1 MSWIERWRGLA
12 WDPPGDAGW
21 LFIVLAVG
29 AVAYAAFVYRRTE
42 APLRPGLRV
51 LLAGLRALALLTLIA
66 ILCRPVV
73 SLAVP
78 GGAARGV
85 LLLLDRSRSMTLAG
99 AQQGETRDEELMRAA
114 ASVRRELEDE
124 YPLVSRPFAEGLGA
138 PLEEGLMPL
147 PDGESTDL
155 ARALE
160 EGMAGGG
167 PQGRP
172 GAMVLVSD
180 GTVTEG
186 ADPVTAARKLGIPV
200 QTVALGSPQPM
211 PDLAVVRMRA
221 NREAFAGERT
231 PVEAVVRMQ
240 GLEALTVQARLL
252 DVTDGEREVASVAA
266 RVEPGGAE
274 TRIDLSFVP
283 PRPGL
288 RYLEVRL
295 PLLPGEATGANN
307 RRLLAI
313 DVREEKTGVV
323 LLSGQLTWDHTFLRR
338 ALEADSTLAVSAA
351 YWTKGSFRG
360 LPGAKPPPALNGAG
374 LRGARVI
381 LLDHIAPAQ
390 LGPEGLQSILAFT
403 RAGGGLL
410 ILTGSDGDA
419 LAAWRGSPL
428 EALLPAQ
435 LGGAGGEDTQAR
447 LTPAGR
453 RHALFD
459 PSVPGAPSLDA
470 WADLPPVTAPPGL
483 GVARGGAE
491 TLLAGSAGAEGLPIL
506 SWMRA
511 GQGRV
516 MAFTAGGIWK
526 WDFKSTAYGP
536 GGSVLPAWWRR
547 AVHWLARPDIEARV
561 DIHPEE
567 HVIGR
572 GRSVVFIA
580 RITDESYRPVVDAE
594 AEVAV
599 TLADS
604 TAAAPRRLELQGNA
618 GILSGA
624 FEGLAPGR
632 YRYEGRARSQGSALG
647 TVEGTFAVDSLG
659 AEMERLEADHEILAR
674 VAQAGGGRLWLP
686 DSLDALDEEFR
697 TIAQAEEERVQVAL
711 WDNPVIFALFV
722 AFASTEWFLRR
733 RRGMI

>member
-1 MSWIERWRGLA
+1 MAKDCPVSGER
-12 WDPPGDAGW
+12 
-21 LFIVLAVG
+21 
-29 AVAYAAFVYRRTE
+29 E

-338 ALEADSTLAVSAA
+338 ALEADSTLAVILSMIPVFTPLLMMLRIAVKMPPVWQILLAYALTALFTLFMVWAA
-351 YWTKGSFRG
+351 ARIYRIGILMYGK
-360 LPGAKPPPALNGAG
+360 KPTPKEI
-374 LRGARVI
+374 LRWARV
-381 LLDHIAPAQ
+381 
-390 LGPEGLQSILAFT
+390 S
-403 RAGGGLL
+403 
-410 ILTGSDGDA
+410 
-419 LAAWRGSPL
+419 
-428 EALLPAQ
+428 
-435 LGGAGGEDTQAR
+435 
-447 LTPAGR
+447 
-453 RHALFD
+453 
-459 PSVPGAPSLDA
+459 
-470 WADLPPVTAPPGL
+470 
-483 GVARGGAE
+483 
-491 TLLAGSAGAEGLPIL
+491 
-506 SWMRA
+506 
-511 GQGRV
+511 
-516 MAFTAGGIWK
+516 
-526 WDFKSTAYGP
+526 
-536 GGSVLPAWWRR
+536 
-547 AVHWLARPDIEARV
+547 
-561 DIHPEE
+561 
-567 HVIGR
+567 
-572 GRSVVFIA
+572 
-580 RITDESYRPVVDAE
+580 
-594 AEVAV
+594 
-599 TLADS
+599 
-604 TAAAPRRLELQGNA
+604 
-618 GILSGA
+618 
-624 FEGLAPGR
+624 
-632 YRYEGRARSQGSALG
+632 
-647 TVEGTFAVDSLG
+647 
-659 AEMERLEADHEILAR
+659 
-674 VAQAGGGRLWLP
+674 
-686 DSLDALDEEFR
+686 
-697 TIAQAEEERVQVAL
+697 
-711 WDNPVIFALFV
+711 
-722 AFASTEWFLRR
+722 
-733 RRGMI
+733 